1 MLALLAIPEETGTT
15 DEICRIM
22 EQSDCTSN
30 QHSAKND
37 RRESS
42 LVTEDED
49 TSVPISD
56 CNTAD
61 KGFQISFN
69 GSSEVEAGG
78 ETSVPIS
85 NTDTIDKALQISLG
99 SENDS
104 SPAIVLRKAKTVRKK
119 VALPKGLKPSKLF
132 QIFLNLIR
140 AELMHLSLI
149 SLRSSITFLSPY
161 FLCPQFRGFPT
172 TSSRS
177 PRFHRPPMTRMSRK
191 GETRMTTV
199 ASLSLLPRRC
209 PRLPLLIGRP
219 ERRLHWETI

>member
-37 RRESS
+37 HRESS
-42 LVTEDED
+42 LMTEDED

-132 QIFLNLIR
+132 QF
-140 AELMHLSLI
+140 
-149 SLRSSITFLSPY
+149 F
-161 FLCPQFRGFPT
+161 
-172 TSSRS
+172 
-177 PRFHRPPMTRMSRK
+177 
-191 GETRMTTV
+191 
-199 ASLSLLPRRC
+199 
-209 PRLPLLIGRP
+209 
-219 ERRLHWETI
+219 